1 MDNVNPVIA
10 KNRIQALYY
19 TLSFAGLAQL
29 VERLLAKQ
37 KVASSNL
44 VSRSIIM
51 EGFLSQFHLTVY
63 NGISQKEEGFFF
75 RAAPFIVEIESSRFL
90 VSFSRIF
97 KSEDHH
103 PVVYQ
108 VFQKDNCLFALEHP
122 DYAPPGSVEEFEK
135 QYAFPELKPLFLA
148 LIKLG
153 IIKDKDY
160 IQAYSSLP
168 LSFSVIQD
176 SFLSV

>member
-1 MDNVNPVIA
+1 M
-10 KNRIQALYY
+10 
-19 TLSFAGLAQL
+19 
-29 VERLLAKQ
+29 
-37 KVASSNL
+37 
-44 VSRSIIM
+44 M
-51 EGFLSQFHLTVY
+51 EDFLSQFHLTVHH
-63 NGISQKEEGFFF
+63 GISQKEEGFFF
-75 RAAPFIVEIESSRFL
+75 RAAPFIVEIEASRFL

-108 VFQKDNCLFALEHP
+108 IFQEEHYLFALEHP
-122 DYAPPGSVEEFEK
+122 DYAPSLSVEEFEK
-135 QYAFPELKPLFLA
+135 QHSSLEVKSLILA

-160 IQAYSSLP
+160 IQAYSSLA
-168 LSFSVIQD
+168 LSFSVIQH